1 MSLNKITND
10 LLDKITDELNR
21 PEIKKKITDKCI
33 KPFLEDLNIVTQ
45 KYFITIILL
54 YGVVILLLLLII
66 YIIICKNNKQ

>member
-10 LLDKITDELNR
+10 LLDKLTEELNR

-45 KYFITIILL
+45 KYFITIIIL
-54 YGVVILLLLLII
+54 YSIVIILLLFII
-66 YIIICKNNKQ
+66 YIICKNNKN